1 MLKFFSVILA
11 GFKCLRNKL
20 EKSLKWLGFIFFVSE
35 HISLINGGKS
45 LWSGLQRGLTEQI
58 YVITDFLFNITHY
71 RSFFF
76 FLRKCRYGIL
86 VQSNYLSEWVKAV
99 WFIWGFELY
108 KSETISGDF
117 LVQSLRSYQL
127 ATTNSLCG
135 WDYSGF
141 SAGPAIC
148 VCECMAGYT
157 FANCMFPPWSLTM
170 ENFPIPE

>member
-1 MLKFFSVILA
+1 MIRFYLFCIRAHILDKWWEVPMKWATKRTHWTNLCYYWFFIQYY
-11 GFKCLRNKL
+11 
-20 EKSLKWLGFIFFVSE
+20 SLQVF
-35 HISLINGGKS
+35 
-45 LWSGLQRGLTEQI
+45 
-58 YVITDFLFNITHY
+58 
-71 RSFFF
+71 FFF